1 MVSYR
6 KTLFGGQT
14 ITDASDGNSS
24 QESQSGSANIFGG
37 APRQSEPAPQVSTF
51 ADLQDAGRARPAPP
65 MDATPS
71 AGNPGDEEELL
82 RRIRA
87 QLAQGGTT
95 AQVSNETTPAVA
107 PPPVSSVPASTAS
120 FVAGPAASPLVD
132 QVSAS
137 LASGKTDAVVP
148 APEASVVNA
157 DVSPV
162 AAPPASSVSA
172 TPGSDVTSAQSPE
185 LGEADTYDPEF
196 ENYYAK
202 VAASDAAAGKP
213 VPTKQ
218 GTAAFLLT
226 NATGWGLDR
235 FGFDATTTIRTLRD
249 TSAAARSIGGNS
261 TKAVIEGLQSSNPG
275 LKAYA
280 EHQVLEGGFDA
291 KQLPDDLRAEARAAF
306 LKKYATTPSAADQW
320 EQNIERP
327 LRVQKQEASLPYKAV
342 RRLAGLIDENGKFSV
357 PSGKAGLNGFF
368 AGDGGTAVEGNV
380 SNPEDLKRLMAYADA
395 NPGTRAY
402 GNSSGGGT
410 PDAGVNSNFTAQVEA
425 AIAAAQKQ
433 QGQGG
438 TPQGSNVSDPTATG
452 TAQSGLY
459 SALEQ
464 RVMDA
469 LNGPGRYNDATIAKL
484 RAQQTSEL
492 EADFATK
499 LKQEQDFIAQ
509 RGLAASTI
517 GVNKQS
523 MLQGQ
528 QARARAQ
535 METDL
540 MTKVADA
547 MAQDKQNA
555 VANALGL
562 RGQMS
567 SESQF
572 ERTMGLNERQFAAQ
586 SDQFAQ
592 SFGLDKAKFAEASQQ
607 FRMTLAQNAQQFGV
621 QQAFNEKTFN
631 QQASQFAQSFGL
643 DQQKFME
650 ASRQFQQGL
659 NQSASQFAASQAQ
672 NASQFGQTAAQRQ
685 QEIDNQKNQWQVDSD
700 QRNRAFILDVLNK
713 LPANM
718 TDAQKK
724 AIYALFGIPWTS
736 VSSSSGSS
744 GGTTVPWAD
753 DPNNPANAD
762 KRSGE

>member
-1 MVSYR
+1 
-6 KTLFGGQT
+6 
-14 ITDASDGNSS
+14 
-24 QESQSGSANIFGG
+24 
-37 APRQSEPAPQVSTF
+37 
-51 ADLQDAGRARPAPP
+51 
-65 MDATPS
+65 
-71 AGNPGDEEELL
+71 
-82 RRIRA
+82 
-87 QLAQGGTT
+87 
-95 AQVSNETTPAVA
+95 
-107 PPPVSSVPASTAS
+107 
-120 FVAGPAASPLVD
+120 
-132 QVSAS
+132 
-137 LASGKTDAVVP
+137 
-148 APEASVVNA
+148 
-157 DVSPV
+157 
-162 AAPPASSVSA
+162 
-172 TPGSDVTSAQSPE
+172 
-185 LGEADTYDPEF
+185 
-196 ENYYAK
+196 
-202 VAASDAAAGKP
+202 
-213 VPTKQ
+213 
-218 GTAAFLLT
+218 
-226 NATGWGLDR
+226 
-235 FGFDATTTIRTLRD
+235 
-249 TSAAARSIGGNS
+249 
-261 TKAVIEGLQSSNPG
+261 
-275 LKAYA
+275 
-280 EHQVLEGGFDA
+280 
-291 KQLPDDLRAEARAAF
+291 
-306 LKKYATTPSAADQW
+306 
-320 EQNIERP
+320 
-327 LRVQKQEASLPYKAV
+327 
-342 RRLAGLIDENGKFSV
+342 
-357 PSGKAGLNGFF
+357 
-368 AGDGGTAVEGNV
+368 
-380 SNPEDLKRLMAYADA
+380 
-395 NPGTRAY
+395 
-402 GNSSGGGT
+402 
-410 PDAGVNSNFTAQVEA
+410 
-425 AIAAAQKQ
+425 
-433 QGQGG
+433 
-438 TPQGSNVSDPTATG
+438 
-452 TAQSGLY
+452 
-459 SALEQ
+459 
-464 RVMDA
+464 MDA

-492 EADFATK
+492 EADFAAK

-592 SFGLDKAKFAEASQQ
+592 SFGLDKAKFTEASQQ

-643 DQQKFME
+643 DQQKFIE

-672 NASQFGQTAAQRQ
+672 NASQFTASQAQNASQFTAGQAQNASQFGQTAAQRQ
-685 QEIDNQKNQWQVDSD
+685 QEIDNQKKQWEVDSA
-700 QRNRAFILDVLNK
+700 QRNSAFILDVLNR

-736 VSSSSGSS
+736 ASSSSGSF
-744 GGTTVPWAD
+744 GGTVSWEN
-753 DPNNPANAD
+753 DPNNPANAG